1 VDAPLNQGSTPG
13 LPGPDPALVRAI
25 ARRRAAVLSRVA
37 AALHRSGRP
46 ADGCRLLAVVK
57 QTDDATVVAA
67 FSAGLRAFAENRV
80 QPFLARDERVR
91 ALGSWHLIGPLQG
104 NKVARA
110 VPRVDEFH
118 ALDRQELLEP
128 LRKAVVSRARPLRV
142 WLQVNVAAE
151 PQKHGVALGEAES
164 VAAATAPIPG
174 LELVGLMTM
183 APLAE
188 DPETARPVFRRL
200 RELSAELRRRG
211 ALPPGA
217 TGLSM
222 GMSSDYEVAVE
233 EGATVVRIGSALF
246 RDDAAC

>member
-1 VDAPLNQGSTPG
+1 
-13 LPGPDPALVRAI
+13 
-25 ARRRAAVLSRVA
+25 
-37 AALHRSGRP
+37 
-46 ADGCRLLAVVK
+46 
-57 QTDDATVVAA
+57 
-67 FSAGLRAFAENRV
+67 
-80 QPFLARDERVR
+80 
-91 ALGSWHLIGPLQG
+91 
-104 NKVARA
+104 
-110 VPRVDEFH
+110 
-118 ALDRQELLEP
+118 
-128 LRKAVVSRARPLRV
+128 
-142 WLQVNVAAE
+142 
-151 PQKHGVALGEAES
+151 
-164 VAAATAPIPG
+164 
-174 LELVGLMTM
+174 MTM